1 MRYGHRRTHR
11 LVWLFLLPLIL
22 IGLTMALAL
31 RKPPPPVRRMTLS
44 PHRSL
49 RGIGRYAEQ
58 TQMPGEL

>member
-31 RKPPPPVRRMTLS
+31 RKPPPPAPQNT
-44 PHRSL
+44 
-49 RGIGRYAEQ
+49 AQE
-58 TQMPGEL
+58 TQR